1 LEDAVKAEPV
11 FHVLPDPDALARAAA
26 GRILGAVRERLAAQA
41 RKYKTGAKAHVA
53 LSGGTTPRKAFS
65 LLAAPPY
72 VDIFPWEDVHFWQV
86 DERWLPPGHAD
97 TNRRMLLDALLSR
110 VPVPAGNLHFIDTTL
125 ASPAEAARAYEA
137 ALRAAIPA
145 PKRGFPAFDLVHLG
159 LGADGHVA
167 SLFPGSP
174 ALDESVA
181 WVTTSAGG
189 VPDVAR
195 VTLTL
200 PVINASAAVLFVV
213 AGGDRAEAL
222 ENALA
227 GEATPGGLVT
237 PAQGTLTVLADAAAA
252 GEVAP

>member
-1 LEDAVKAEPV
+1 MMVEPV
-11 FHVLPDPDALARAAA
+11 VHVLPDPDALARAAA

-41 RKYKTGAKAHVA
+41 RKYKTGTKVHVA
-53 LSGGTTPRKAFS
+53 LSGGKTPRKAFS

-97 TNRRMLLDALLSR
+97 SNRRMLLETLLSR
-110 VPVPAGNLHFIDTTL
+110 VPVPKGNLHFIDTSL
-125 ASPAEAARAYEA
+125 PSPADAARVYEA
-137 ALRAAIPA
+137 EIRAAIPA
-145 PKRGFPAFDLVHLG
+145 PKRGFPAFDLIHLG

-167 SLFPGSP
+167 SLFPGSA
-174 ALDESVA
+174 ALEESAA
-181 WVTTSAGG
+181 WTTTAGG
-189 VPDVAR
+189 GKPDVAR

-200 PVINASAAVLFVV
+200 PVINAASAVLFVV
-213 AGGDRAEAL
+213 AGADRADAL

-237 PAQGTLTVLADAAAA
+237 PANGTLTVLADAAAA
-252 GEVAP
+252 GEAGS